1 MVAKMAT
8 MARTTISS
16 ISDMPRMR
24 FELPGARCCALACRG
39 DKPVATSALVGILFA
54 PYGLEAAVE
63 IVADAQNLGARHA
76 DHGLLV
82 GRRRTAVGARLRR
95 WEQESHSRCDSS
107 LRQPGPSIGD
117 REIVQIVQIDNRA
130 AVEDAHRIDAV
141 ASGSRRARVR

>member
-16 ISDMPRMR
+16 ISVMPRMR
-24 FELPGARCCALACRG
+24 FESPGARCCALDCRG
-39 DKPVATSALVGILFA
+39 DKPLATSALVGILFA

-82 GRRRTAVGARLRR
+82 GRGRTAVGARLRR
-95 WEQESHSRCDSS
+95 GEQEGHSGCDAS
-107 LRQPGPSIGD
+107 LRQRGPSVGD
-117 REIVQIVQIDNRA
+117 
-130 AVEDAHRIDAV
+130 
-141 ASGSRRARVR
+141 